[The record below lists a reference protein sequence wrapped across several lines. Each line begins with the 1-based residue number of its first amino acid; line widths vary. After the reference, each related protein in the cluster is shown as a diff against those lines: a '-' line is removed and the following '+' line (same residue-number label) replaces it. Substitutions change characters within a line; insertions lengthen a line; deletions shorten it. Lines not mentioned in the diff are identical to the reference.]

1 MRIQEEIINLNG
13 HTLLI
18 RNPEKSDA
26 RMMLDYLKETSEE
39 TRFLVREPE
48 EITITMEEEYRFI
61 DNQNESE
68 DSLMLLGFLD
78 GEYAGN
84 CALMRNSR
92 SRFRHRANV
101 CIALYQK
108 YTGKGIGTA
117 MLGKMIQIATD
128 IGLEQLELEVVA
140 DNQRALSL
148 YQKMGFEIFGTF
160 PHNMKY
166 KDGTYAD
173 MHWMMKRI
181 EG

>member
-1 MRIQEEIINLNG
+1 MRIQEETINLNG
-13 HTLLI
+13 HALLI

-26 RMMLDYLKETSEE
+26 EMMLDYLKTTSGE

-48 EITITMEEEYRFI
+48 EITITMEEECSFI
-61 DNQNESE
+61 DNQNASE

-92 SRFRHRANV
+92 SRFKHRANV

-108 YTGKGIGTA
+108 YTGMGIGTA

-128 IGLEQLELEVVA
+128 MGLEQLELEVVA
-140 DNQRALSL
+140 DNHRAIAL
-148 YQKMGFEIFGTF
+148 YKKMGFEIFGTF

-166 KDGTYAD
+166 QDGTYAD
-173 MHWMMKRI
+173 MHWMTRRL
-181 EG
+181 